1 MNKQG
6 KFKEIIRKSLAE
18 QVAERLKEALLNGEF
33 PPSRRIP
40 EERLAAAFQISR
52 TPLRQAMQHLERVGL
67 LERHPSGGMQ
77 PATITL
83 QDVTDAVALR
93 AHTEGLLARRAA
105 QNATQEEIL
114 QLEAYSQ
121 MFNISKSLKNTSQLI
136 DINEKIHFL
145 VREAARSP
153 LLVRLLN
160 DLDSRIEP
168 ILRHYIHSVAAGM
181 PAARSHDEIVVNIR
195 NRNGDEAMEA
205 MRTHVLFAGNI
216 AITYMKA
223 KQDQE

>member
-105 QNATQEEIL
+105 QNASSISSTISPTMHRPMMKFLLCRHFFKMVLKRKPLSLPLYFNRMRGSMTEYSTSTTKL
-114 QLEAYSQ
+114 QMTTIIARYS
-121 MFNISKSLKNTSQLI
+121 T
-136 DINEKIHFL
+136 
-145 VREAARSP
+145 RP
-153 LLVRLLN
+153 
-160 DLDSRIEP
+160 
-168 ILRHYIHSVAAGM
+168 
-181 PAARSHDEIVVNIR
+181 
-195 NRNGDEAMEA
+195 
-205 MRTHVLFAGNI
+205 
-216 AITYMKA
+216 
-223 KQDQE
+223 